1 MGKRADQA
9 ERSRAV
15 LIEAAAQAL
24 VEGQGHF
31 ELQDVARRAGVS
43 VGLPYHRFGSKAGLV
58 AAVVEHFYDQ
68 VETVITLDDVKQLD
82 WAEREQVRLSRLIS
96 FLYGNPLA
104 EVIITTL
111 ARDPEVAAVET
122 ARWNDVIR
130 LAAQNIKKGQQRGQL
145 PAAYQPEILSAMI
158 CGGLRHAVGQALASS
173 PRPSKPQL
181 TRQLWSFIINGLQ
194 LNAID
199 PPGKNKVSIR
209 KT

>member
-58 AAVVEHFYDQ
+58 AAVVEHFYD
-68 VETVITLDDVKQLD
+68 EIEAVITLADVQQLD
-82 WAEREQVRLSRLIS
+82 WAEREQVRLSRLIG

-104 EVIITTL
+104 
-111 ARDPEVAAVET
+111 
-122 ARWNDVIR
+122 
-130 LAAQNIKKGQQRGQL
+130 AQNIRKGQQRGQL
-145 PAAYQPEILSAMI
+145 PTAYQPEILSAMI

-173 PRPSKPQL
+173 PRPSRPQL
-181 TRQLWSFIINGLQ
+181 TRQLWNFIINGLQ

-199 PPGKNKVSIR
+199 TSKKKKLPTR
-209 KT
+209 KPSKRGT